1 MRLADE
7 MQRRTLNFSVTPT
20 QSVNRIGRIGNIADR
35 YIRNIAQSKRFAND
49 VYSGKDLKVARG
61 REYSQNT
68 YMGIN
73 AG

>member
-1 MRLADE
+1 

-20 QSVNRIGRIGNIADR
+20 QSVNRINRIGEIASR
-35 YIRNIAQSKRFAND
+35 YTRNIASSKQFAND
-49 VYSGKDLKVARG
+49 INNGKGVNTARG